1 MHRLYAERM
10 DDTLGQTPPRII
22 GYWYSQDDPDWPD
35 VRSFIDA
42 DWDAAERDGV
52 IAYLTADIWASYR
65 YGGDSRCRMCGE
77 PNGSA
82 EPTDGT
88 FRWPEG
94 LAHYLAEHDVRL
106 PQLFVDHALG
116 RTNAPDV
123 GKGWWMDH
131 ESL

>member
-1 MHRLYAERM
+1 MADLSP
-10 DDTLGQTPPRII
+10 TQSPPRII
-22 GYWYSQDDPDWPD
+22 GYWRGDNDPDWPD
-35 VRSFIDA
+35 VRAFVDPV
-42 DWDAAERDGV
+42 WDAQERDAV

-65 YGGDSRCRMCGE
+65 YGGESACRLCGA

-94 LAHYLAEHDVRL
+94 LAHYVAEHEVRL
-106 PQLFVDHALG
+106 PPLFVDHALG
-116 RTNAPDV
+116 RSNAPDV

-131 ESL
+131 EHL